1 MTVQTCFEDR
11 NLTEYGFIKE
21 DCLSHELAYYLTGKK
36 YKCWKS
42 RKGRKY
48 NCVEMVDIGAY
59 NTCKHLCKYCY
70 ANYDENKVNNNTL
83 NHNSNSSLITGTI
96 TDKDTIKARKI

>member
-36 YKCWKS
+36 YKSWKS
-42 RKGRKY
+42 RKGGKCI
-48 NCVEMVDIGAY
+48 CVEMVDIGAY
-59 NTCKHLCKYCY
+59 NTCKHFCKYCY
-70 ANYDENKVNNNTL
+70 ANYNENKVNNNTL

-96 TDKDTIKARKI
+96 TDKDIIKVRKI